1 MKIVVS
7 GYGTIAPNT
16 RNIDEFLFNLQHGV
30 NTLELIDGEGYKGE
44 SNIVG
49 LIDNGLEELEKDRR
63 INRLPKVSKLGI
75 VAGKEAL
82 KSAGVDLAG
91 KKVGVFFGTSLG
103 SITERPFQ
111 DSVIHINN
119 DEYRKVPITFP
130 HYVNYHSITSSIA
143 YSLGAKGITR
153 TITTGCTSSLEAIE
167 SALLYLR
174 SGKIDIAIVGGT
186 ESSIDRTVTY
196 AFARTRVLPLDQ
208 EMKDG
213 AVPFQE
219 DSKGFAIA
227 EAAGAIVLEREE
239 DALLRG
245 ASIKGE
251 FVDAISN
258 NDGIYIYSTDETGE
272 EMVNVLKEITNGRS
286 PDYIN
291 SQALGIQIN
300 DRIEERCSRE
310 LFNHQTPYTS
320 IKSMFGNPLAASGI
334 LQVISSLLSVE
345 HNFIP
350 PTIRTTKKGYEDM
363 NIVTETIYQE
373 VNEVAITNHGHGGNN
388 ACAYIQKY
396 RPNHSAMERENT

>member
-1 MKIVVS
+1 MKTVVS
-7 GYGTIAPNT
+7 GYGIIAPNT
-16 RNIDEFLFNLQHGV
+16 KNVDEFLNNLQNGV
-30 NTLELIDGEGYKGE
+30 NVLELVEGEGYKNE
-44 SNIVG
+44 SNILG
-49 LIDNGLEELEKDRR
+49 IIQDGLEELENDRK

-75 VAGKEAL
+75 AAGREAL
-82 KSAGVDLAG
+82 KSAAINLEG
-91 KKVGVFFGTSLG
+91 KKVGIFFGTSLG

-119 DEYRKVPITFP
+119 DDYRKIPVTFP
-130 HYVNYHSITSSIA
+130 HYVNYHSITSSTA
-143 YSLGAKGITR
+143 YFLSVKGITR

-174 SGKIDIAIVGGT
+174 SGKIDVAIVGGT
-186 ESSIDRTVTY
+186 ESSIDKTVTY

-213 AVPFQE
+213 AVPFHE
-219 DSKGFAIA
+219 DSKGFAVS
-227 EAAGAIVLEREE
+227 EAAGVIVLEREE
-239 DALLRG
+239 DAVQRG

-251 FVDAISN
+251 IVDVISN
-258 NDGIYIYSTDETGE
+258 NDGVYIYSSDESGE
-272 EMVNVLKEITNGRS
+272 QMLNLLKEITTSRS

-291 SQALGIQIN
+291 SQALGIKEN

-310 LFNHQTPYTS
+310 LFKHQTPYTS
-320 IKSMFGNPLAASGI
+320 IKSMYGNPLGASGI

-345 HNFIP
+345 YNFIP

-363 NIVTETIYQE
+363 KIVTETSYQE
-373 VNEVAITNHGHGGNN
+373 VNEVAVTNHGHGGNN

-396 RPNHSAMERENT
+396 RPK